1 MYLVQLRPR
10 PLGRGRGTSV
20 PVARSQ
26 RPAGI
31 AVGLLAALL
40 GSVPVAAQQADPRP
54 EKRPGMVSD
63 VAGALVIDGPRARF
77 DDAFQSAEVTHR
89 FPFRNR
95 GAKPVVIEQALA
107 LAPGGTV
114 EARPRV
120 VPAGGEGEIVV
131 RQSLADVLGL
141 VTFRYALVTDE
152 AGVSRY
158 RVLLSGFVQSAYEPE
173 RAFLDFGGLDCGTGG
188 AGSFEL
194 FSREVE
200 RLEVVDISG
209 VPDGVRVRITERA
222 GDADEGVRIRVELA
236 GGGMLGTRTGRF
248 QLRTNVPQQPTFD
261 VGFRASVFCDLVP
274 SESPVVL
281 GLANEGQEVTR
292 AVELVSRTGR
302 PVKIDRAED
311 PTEVVRATIVP
322 CGEERDSCVGL
333 RLQIDS
339 ARKGGLNGTVLV
351 FEAGA
356 AEPIPLAYTGLVVG
370 AEKVVKRV
378 ELADLS
384 DGDAEPLTPLES
396 RSDPTAAADTTPRAA
411 PPHVSAAVA
420 PPAAG
425 SAPRQAVLRWV
436 ARDETDVHGYLVYR
450 SPRRE
455 GPYTR
460 VNARVVAVVADGA
473 TEHAY
478 EFVDQDVE
486 AGTTYYYYLD
496 LVTRAGAKK
505 RFSGVV
511 EKRIP
516 PEKHDGVAVK
526 PTAP

>member
-1 MYLVQLRPR
+1 
-10 PLGRGRGTSV
+10 
-20 PVARSQ
+20 
-26 RPAGI
+26 
-31 AVGLLAALL
+31 
-40 GSVPVAAQQADPRP
+40 
-54 EKRPGMVSD
+54 MVSE
-63 VAGALVIDGPRARF
+63 VTGALVIDGPRARF
-77 DDAFQSAEVTHR
+77 DDAYESTTVTHR

-114 EARPRV
+114 EASPRV
-120 VPAGGEGEIVV
+120 VPPGGEGAIVV
-131 RQSLADVLGL
+131 RQSLAETLGF

-152 AGVSRY
+152 PGVSRY

-173 RAFLDFGGLDCGTGG
+173 RAFLDLGGLDCGAGG

-222 GDADEGVRIRVELA
+222 GDAEEGVRIRVELA
-236 GGGMLGTRTGRF
+236 VGGMLGTRTGRF
-248 QLRTNVPQQPTFD
+248 QIRTNVPQQPTFD
-261 VGFRASVFCDLVP
+261 VGFRANVFCDLVP
-274 SESPVVL
+274 TESPVVL

-292 AVELVSRTGR
+292 TVELVSRTGR

-311 PTEVVRATIVP
+311 PTEVVRATLVP
-322 CGEERDSCVGL
+322 CGEERDSCIGL

-339 ARKGGLNGTVLV
+339 ARRGGLNGTVLV

-384 DGDAEPLTPLES
+384 EGVAESLPPLES
-396 RSDPTAAADTTPRAA
+396 RPGPATAADTTPRTVLPQVPAAAA
-411 PPHVSAAVA
+411 PPV
-420 PPAAG
+420 AG

-436 ARDETDVHGYLVYR
+436 ARDETDVYGYLVYR

-460 VNARVVAVVADGA
+460 VKARVVPVVADGA

-478 EFVDQDVE
+478 ELVDRNVE
-486 AGTTYYYYLD
+486 AGATYFYYLD
-496 LVTRAGAKK
+496 VVTRSGSKK

-516 PEKHDGVAVK
+516 PGTSDGAANK

>member
-1 MYLVQLRPR
+1 MV
-10 PLGRGRGTSV
+10 GTD
-20 PVARSQ
+20 
-26 RPAGI
+26 
-31 AVGLLAALL
+31 LAAAPQ
-40 GSVPVAAQQADPRP
+40 VDPRP
-54 EKRPGMVSD
+54 EKRPGMVSEA
-63 VAGALVIDGPRARF
+63 AGALVIDGPRARF
-77 DDAFQSAEVTHR
+77 DDAYQATAVTHR

-114 EARPRV
+114 EASPRV
-120 VPAGGEGEIVV
+120 VPAGGEGAIVV

-152 AGVSRY
+152 PGVSRY

-173 RAFLDFGGLDCGTGG
+173 RAFLDLGGLECSAGG

-209 VPDGVRVRITERA
+209 VPDGARVRITERA
-222 GDADEGVRIRVELA
+222 GDAEEGVRIRVELA
-236 GGGMLGTRTGRF
+236 GAGMLGTRTGRF
-248 QLRTNVPQQPTFD
+248 QIRTNVPQQPTFD
-261 VGFRASVFCDLVP
+261 VGFRANVFCDLVP

-281 GLANEGQEVTR
+281 GLGNEGQEMTR
-292 AVELVSRTGR
+292 TVELVSRSGR
-302 PVKIDRAED
+302 PVKIDRVED
-311 PTEVVRATIVP
+311 PTEVVRATLVP
-322 CGEERDSCVGL
+322 CGEPRDACVGL

-339 ARKGGLNGTVLV
+339 ARRGGLNGTVLV

-370 AEKVVKRV
+370 AEKVVKKV

-384 DGDAEPLTPLES
+384 EGDAEPLTPLES
-396 RSDPTAAADTTPRAA
+396 RPGPTAAADTTPGTAFPQVPATAA
-411 PPHVSAAVA
+411 PPTT
-420 PPAAG
+420 G
-425 SAPRQAVLRWV
+425 SARRQAVLRWV
-436 ARDETDVHGYLVYR
+436 ARDETDVYGYLVYR

-460 VNARVVAVVADGA
+460 VNERAVSVVGDGA
-473 TEHAY
+473 AEHAY
-478 EFVDQDVE
+478 EFVDRDVE

-496 LVTRAGAKK
+496 LVTRAGAKR

-516 PEKHDGVAVK
+516 LGTTDGAATK